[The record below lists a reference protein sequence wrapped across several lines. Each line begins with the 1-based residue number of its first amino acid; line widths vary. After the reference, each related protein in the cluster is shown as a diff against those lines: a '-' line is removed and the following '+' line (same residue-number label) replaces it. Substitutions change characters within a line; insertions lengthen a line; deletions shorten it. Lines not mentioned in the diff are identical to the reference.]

1 VASMSEELFAAIE
14 EGDIDRVR
22 AILGEDP
29 SLATARDASGVSAL
43 MRARYRLAPG
53 LVDVVRSRVD
63 ALDVF
68 EAAAINDVDRLA
80 ALLETDERLVAARS
94 PDGFTP
100 LHLAAFFGGTA
111 AARLL
116 LARGA
121 EVDAVGTGW
130 MTGTPLHSAA
140 SGHHAEI
147 GLALLDAGADPNA
160 RQSGGYTALHA
171 AAANGDVALVRA
183 LLARGADPDGRTD
196 DGRTAASIARERGD
210 AESLAALG
218 SD

>member
-1 VASMSEELFAAIE
+1 MASTSEELFAAIE
-14 EGDIDRVR
+14 DADTDRVR

-29 SLATARDASGVSAL
+29 SLATARDPSGVSAL

-53 LVDVVRSRVD
+53 LADVVRSRVD

-68 EAAAINDVDRLA
+68 EATAVNDVDRLA
-80 ALLETDERLVAARS
+80 TLLETDGTLVAARS

-100 LHLAAFFGGTA
+100 LHLAAFFGATGA
-111 AARLL
+111 AHLL

-140 SGHHAEI
+140 SGQHTDI
-147 GLALLDAGADPNA
+147 GLALLDTGADPNA
-160 RQSGGYTALHA
+160 RQGGGYTALHA

-183 LLARGADPDGRTD
+183 LLARGADPDARTD
-196 DGRTAASIARERGD
+196 DGRTAAAIARERGD
-210 AESLAALG
+210 AESLDALG
-218 SD
+218 SV